1 MKAFFFLLSFLL
13 TISVSAQESYSKL
26 TSQASTIVKKQ
37 DSLNYTKASKL
48 FEEAFAKY
56 PDSIKDTDTYYASIL
71 YSELRDFDKAFKY
84 LTPLVAKETDDEGF
98 PGWTFVL
105 DSYAQEDYKNLL
117 EDPRWSELI
126 KYASVNKKQ
135 FFEKLDQQQAEF
147 FDVSAELKT
156 DISAEAIYQ
165 NLKNFNSFRPKLQ
178 QNYSISL
185 RVNDTLNTSYLVHLP
200 PDYNPQKKYS
210 ALIFLH
216 GAVRFTN
223 FSEYQIAEQVLA
235 YGNKFLT
242 KHGDLNEVI
251 LVFPSGDKNFNWMTA
266 DAGFFIVPEIVKQ
279 LKSALNIDDN
289 KVFVTGHSNGATGSF
304 SYAMK
309 QPTQFAGFYGF
320 NTFPKVFTGGTFIRN
335 ILNRSFLN
343 FSTDKDY
350 YYPPNANDSLNKL
363 MSQMNADYQDQ
374 RYQGFPHWFP
384 DFDESEPAF
393 ISLFADLK
401 TRERNPFPEK
411 LEWEFDDDKYGAI
424 DWLSNMKLDTLQAR
438 KPWHQ
443 NLNFKIEKRLK
454 YDENDVL
461 VEYDVDEKGFDFPR
475 KSGKIIAEYKD
486 NTFRIQTSCVSSFT
500 IWISPEMVNLNK
512 KVKIYL
518 NGKLYK
524 KLKISAKKEYIIRNY
539 QENKDRIQIWV
550 DEIKIKV

>member
-1 MKAFFFLLSFLL
+1 MKVFFFLLSLL
-13 TISVSAQESYSKL
+13 FTISISAQEPYSKL

-48 FEEAFAKY
+48 LEEAFSKY
-56 PDSIKDTDTYYASIL
+56 PDSIQDTDTYYASIL
-71 YSELRDFDKAFKY
+71 YSELKDLDKAFKY

-105 DSYAQEDYKNLL
+105 DSYAQEDYINLL
-117 EDPRWSELI
+117 EDSRWIELT
-126 KYASVNKKQ
+126 KKASIDKKR
-135 FFEKLDQQQAEF
+135 FFTKLNQQQAEF
-147 FDVSAELKT
+147 FNVSEDLKIDESAE
-156 DISAEAIYQ
+156 EIYQ
-165 NLKNFNSFRPKLQ
+165 NLKNFNPFKPKFQ
-178 QNYSISL
+178 QNYSISFP
-185 RVNDTLNTSYLVHLP
+185 VNDTLNTSYLVHLP
-200 PDYNPQKKYS
+200 ANYNPQRKYS

-216 GAVRFTN
+216 GAVRFNN
-223 FSEYQIAEQVLA
+223 FSEYQIAQQVLV

-242 KHGDLNEVI
+242 KHGDLNNVI
-251 LVFPSGDKNFNWMTA
+251 LIFPSADKGYNWMNA
-266 DAGFFIVPEIVKQ
+266 DAGFFIVPKIVKQ
-279 LKSALNIDDN
+279 LKSALNINDN
-289 KVFVTGHSNGATGSF
+289 KVFVTGHSNGASGSF

-343 FSTDKDY
+343 FSTDQDY

-363 MSQMNADYQDQ
+363 MSTINADYKDQ
-374 RYQGFPHWFP
+374 RFNGFPHWFP
-384 DFDESEPAF
+384 DFDESEIAF
-393 ISLFADLK
+393 KSLFADLK
-401 TRERNPFPEK
+401 IRERNPFPDK

-424 DWLSNMKLDTLQAR
+424 DWLGNIKLDTLQSR
-438 KPWHQ
+438 KQWHQ

-454 YDENDVL
+454 YDDKDVL
-461 VEYDVDEKGFDFPR
+461 VEYAVDENAFNFPR

-486 NTFRIQTSCVSSFT
+486 NTFKIQTSCISSFT
-500 IWISPEMVNLNK
+500 VLISPEMVNLNK

-518 NGKLYK
+518 NGKLLK
-524 KLKISAKKEYIIRNY
+524 KLRVRANKELIIQNY
-539 QENKDRIQIWV
+539 QENNDRIQIWV

>member
-1 MKAFFFLLSFLL
+1 MKVFFYLSFLL
-13 TISVSAQESYSKL
+13 FTVAVSAQESYSKL
-26 TSQASTIVKKQ
+26 ASQASNIIKKQ
-37 DSLNYTKASKL
+37 DSLNYTIASKQ
-48 FEEAFAKY
+48 FEEAFANY
-56 PDSIKDTDTYYASIL
+56 PDSIKDTDLYYASIL
-71 YSELRDFDKAFKY
+71 YSELKDFDKAFTY

-117 EDPRWSELI
+117 EDSRWIELTKIACIDKKRFFI
-126 KYASVNKKQ
+126 KLN
-135 FFEKLDQQQAEF
+135 QQQAEF
-147 FDVSAELKT
+147 FDVTTELKMGE
-156 DISAEAIYQ
+156 SAKEVYQ
-165 NLKNFNSFRPKLQ
+165 NLKNRSPFKQKFQ

-185 RVNDTLNTSYLVHLP
+185 AVDDTLNTSYLVHLP
-200 PDYNPQKKYS
+200 PNYNPQKKYS

-242 KHGDLNEVI
+242 KHGDLNDVI
-251 LVFPSGDKNFNWMTA
+251 LVFPSADKNYNWMTA
-266 DAGFFIVPEIVKQ
+266 DAGFFIVSKIVKQ
-279 LKSALNIDDN
+279 LKAALNINDS

-320 NTFPKVFTGGTFIRN
+320 NTFPKVFTGGTYIRN

-343 FSTDKDY
+343 FSTDQDY
-350 YYPPNANDSLNKL
+350 YYPPDANDSLNKL
-363 MSQMNADYQDQ
+363 MSTMNADYKDQ
-374 RYQGFPHWFP
+374 RFNGFPHWFP
-384 DFDESEPAF
+384 DFEESELAF
-393 ISLFADLK
+393 KSLFADLK

-424 DWLSNMKLDTLQAR
+424 DWLSNIKLDTLQSR
-438 KPWHQ
+438 KTWHQ

-454 YDENDVL
+454 YDDKDVL
-461 VEYDVDEKGFDFPR
+461 IEYAVDENAFNFPR

-486 NTFRIQTSCVSSFT
+486 NAFRIQTSCISSFT
-500 IWISPEMVNLNK
+500 ILISPEMVNLNK

-518 NGKLYK
+518 NGKLLK
-524 KLKISAKKEYIIRNY
+524 KLRVRTNKELIIQNY
-539 QENKDRIQIWV
+539 QENIDRIQIWV